1 MDISLMSLSDISAA
15 IFEANKAKGF
25 WDESRTREECN
36 MLVVTEISEAIEAM
50 RLGKRA
56 QVDKMPLMADMD
68 DYFDTGLFREYVKDT
83 VEDELADALIRMHD
97 MDGAGLTNLAEWW
110 KEHPFLV
117 HSDSGLLPIEIF
129 GGDFKLLARE
139 LKIAVNGSFLYK
151 CAVITG
157 YLMAF
162 PYHEQTIRRQ
172 TINAYML
179 LLILCEE
186 LGMDTCWHINM
197 KLKYNAARAYKH
209 GKQF

>member
-1 MDISLMSLSDISAA
+1 MSLSDISAA
-15 IFEANKAKGF
+15 IFESNKANGW
-25 WDESRTREECN
+25 WDEPRTREECN
-36 MLVVTEISEAIEAM
+36 MLVVTEIAEAIEAM

-56 QVDKMPLMADMD
+56 QVDNMPLMADMD
-68 DYFDTGLFREYVKDT
+68 DYFDTGLFREYIKDT

-117 HSDSGLLPIEIF
+117 HSVKVLPIEIF
-129 GGDFKLLARE
+129 GADFKLLARE
-139 LKIAVNGSFLYK
+139 LEIAVNGSFLNK
-151 CAVITG
+151 CAVITS

-162 PYHEQTIRRQ
+162 PYHEYTIKRQ

-186 LGMDTCWHINM
+186 LGMDICWHINA
-197 KLKYNAARAYKH
+197 KLKYNATRAYKH
-209 GKQF
+209 GKKF